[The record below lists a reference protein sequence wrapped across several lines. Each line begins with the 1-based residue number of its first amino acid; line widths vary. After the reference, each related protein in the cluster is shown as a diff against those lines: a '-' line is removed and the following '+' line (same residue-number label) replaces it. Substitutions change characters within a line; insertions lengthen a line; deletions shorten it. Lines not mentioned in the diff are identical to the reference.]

1 MIRLPI
7 LLRFPPDANLLHAD
21 NVEIGIRYQTV
32 RQGHIIKTRMA
43 HDHSHHHHPIGE
55 ERPKNIVVAFWLNTV
70 FALLE
75 IAGGIYTNS
84 VAIFSDA
91 VHDLG
96 DSLSLGLAY
105 YFHKKSRQKGDEK
118 FNYGYQRFSLL
129 GAFINSLILIVSSL
143 FILRESVFRLFEP
156 EQPDA
161 RGMMILALIGIA
173 VNGYALLR
181 LRKGGSLNE
190 KVVALHF
197 VEDVLGWLAVLAGSI
212 VMMFY
217 RVPILD
223 PILSILIAVYILY
236 NVYRNLKNA
245 FMILLQGRPE
255 TVNEAEIRKQ
265 VLAIPGV
272 KDLHD
277 LHFWTMDGQY
287 NVMTL
292 HVVVEQAQ
300 SVEQRERIKKDVKHS
315 LQHLEIQ
322 HSTVEIESED
332 ADCKM

>member
-1 MIRLPI
+1 
-7 LLRFPPDANLLHAD
+7 
-21 NVEIGIRYQTV
+21 
-32 RQGHIIKTRMA
+32 MA
-43 HDHSHHHHPIGE
+43 HDHSHHHPAIGDDK
-55 ERPKNIVVAFWLNTV
+55 PKNIVVAFWLNSA

-75 IAGGIYTNS
+75 IVGGIYTNS
-84 VAIFSDA
+84 VAILSDA

-105 YFHKKSRQKGDEK
+105 YFHKKSRQKGDER
-118 FNYGYQRFSLL
+118 FNYGYRRFSLL

-143 FILRESVFRLFEP
+143 FILRESIFRLFEP
-156 EQPDA
+156 EQPYA
-161 RGMMILALIGIA
+161 RGMVILALIGIA

-181 LRKGGSLNE
+181 LRKGGSINE

-197 VEDVLGWLAVLAGSI
+197 VEDVLGWVAVLAGSI

-217 RVPILD
+217 ELPILD
-223 PILSILIAVYILY
+223 PILSILIAMYILY
-236 NVYRNLKNA
+236 NVYRNLKTT
-245 FMILLQGRPE
+245 FRILLQGRPE
-255 TVNEAEIRKQ
+255 TINEAEIRREI
-265 VLAIPGV
+265 LAIPGV
-272 KDLHD
+272 KDIHD

-292 HVVVEQAQ
+292 HVVVEQVQ

-315 LQHLEIQ
+315 LRHLEVQ

-332 ADCKM
+332 VNCKM